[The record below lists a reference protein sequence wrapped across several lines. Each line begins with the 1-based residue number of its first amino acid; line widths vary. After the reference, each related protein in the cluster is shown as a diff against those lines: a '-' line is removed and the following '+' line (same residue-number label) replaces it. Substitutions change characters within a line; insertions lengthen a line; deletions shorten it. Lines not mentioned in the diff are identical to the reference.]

1 MSGADGKWRM
11 GLRTQTHPR
20 PDFMPV
26 QTRQL
31 SVIGLCEAL
40 FDGPAATNDLDQFLK
55 RCSKVRVSENVSQV
69 SGIYE

>member
-1 MSGADGKWRM
+1 
-11 GLRTQTHPR
+11 
-20 PDFMPV
+20 MPV